1 MEDTRK
7 TDTEEKKWWNKVVIF
22 VFFVHKKYSRSFI
35 TLWLNHLCR
44 MEYFNNVFTTF
55 RGLERVSFA
64 AVYAGS
70 ESSQIS
76 SNIS

>member
-1 MEDTRK
+1 MEETRK
-7 TDTEEKKWWNKVVIF
+7 IDTEEKKLWNKVVIL

-35 TLWLNHLCR
+35 TLWLNHLCH
-44 MEYFNNVFTTF
+44 MEYFNNVFTTL
-55 RGLERVSFA
+55 GLERVSFA